1 MIKNNLDN
9 KKNFQNNS
17 ATYGY
22 YSKLLK
28 EPFDTLTQL
37 QEAEEA
43 YNAKLKAKEAAA
55 AAKKADA
62 CKVEAAFQCMNNAR
76 RQYKESMKVIVE
88 GYTDQ
93 LKQLKVDFE
102 KSKEEISNVLAKAEQ
117 NYADELKAF
126 TDKYDTY
133 HLSLKD
139 GDFETTIASTSE
151 TIKKSDEQSAVD
163 LLKLIFGI

>member
-1 MIKNNLDN
+1 MIKDN
-9 KKNFQNNS
+9 KKNYQNNS
-17 ATYGY
+17 ANYGY

-28 EPFDTLTQL
+28 EPFDTLEQL

-55 AAKKADA
+55 ATKKADA
-62 CKVEAAFQCMNNAR
+62 HKVEAAFQCMNDAR
-76 RQYKESMKVIVE
+76 RQYKENMKIIVE
-88 GYTDQ
+88 NYTDQ

-102 KSKEEISNVLAKAEQ
+102 KAKEEISSVLAEAEQ
-117 NYADELKAF
+117 NYANELKAF

-151 TIKKSDEQSAVD
+151 TVKKSDEQPVVD